1 MNLYLMR
8 HAHAVEPDE
17 WNGPDSERPLIEKG
31 RRAAEAA
38 AAGLA
43 RRTPPISQIITSPY
57 ARAADTAA
65 IVATRL
71 GVAVTPSDALA
82 PHFDLARLTAMLA
95 EAGWASD
102 LLLVGHQPS
111 LGLVL
116 GALLGRPDR
125 PVALKKA
132 AVALVTLPD
141 APVAGASP
149 PRLEGAGALRWL
161 RTWRELEERAG

>member
-17 WNGPDSERPLIEKG
+17 WRGPDSERPLIEKG

-38 AAGLA
+38 ATGLA
-43 RRTPPISQIITSPY
+43 RRSPPVSRVITSPY
-57 ARAADTAA
+57 TRAADTAE

-71 GVAVTPSDALA
+71 GVIVTANEALA
-82 PHFDLARLTAMLA
+82 LNFDLARLAVILD
-95 EAGWASD
+95 EATWASD
-102 LLLVGHQPS
+102 LLLVGHQPNM
-111 LGLVL
+111 GQVL
-116 GALLGRPDR
+116 AALLGRPDR
-125 PVALKKA
+125 PVELKKA

-141 APVAGASP
+141 GPVAGA

-161 RTWRELEERAG
+161 RTWRELGARESS